1 MTLTIMEHNK
11 SLDII
16 VKPDQR
22 IQEVYRVLVENG
34 FFSSIPETMQL
45 QVYSKRQ
52 GKYINPI
59 LTFKQGNIYEG
70 DILLIQ

>member
-45 QVYSKRQ
+45 
-52 GKYINPI
+52 
-59 LTFKQGNIYEG
+59 
-70 DILLIQ
+70 